1 MDSSVADLSM
11 LSRRRGG
18 GDGESLEATV
28 RVPAPGR
35 RWKTRVLLPVA
46 IVAATAGVLLYA
58 AGDTLRVATSVR
70 VVPAVVKAG
79 QVVSAGQVVAQAPGW
94 VEADPF
100 PIAVSALT
108 DGVVED
114 VLVLEG
120 QSVQAGQVVARLVAD
135 EARLALARA
144 EAELAQRRAELAAA
158 EVALTAAQSNWD
170 HPVELVRRLATAEA
184 ARAEKQ
190 AELDR
195 WPAELAAEEA
205 LAAYYE
211 AELRRVTPLHESG
224 QASEIEY
231 IQVRQ
236 RHEQQQAVVAATRA
250 RKPILVAQLA
260 ALDAE
265 VAAARENLRLR
276 IADTQAL
283 GQAQAAVEQARAMVA
298 AAEAARD
305 EAALRLSRMEVRSP
319 ADGVV
324 MNRLVSPGSK
334 LMLNADNPQ
343 SAQVVRLYD
352 PRRLQVRVDVPLGD
366 AAKVGVGQSAEIIV
380 EVLPDRVFAGR
391 VTRIV
396 NEADVQKN
404 TLQVK
409 VAIEDPSPELK
420 PEMLARA
427 KFFSSAT
434 DEGGQTAE
442 RIFVPAALLHHATG
456 GQAHVWLADQARQV
470 AVLRTVTIGRGRLD
484 GWVEIE
490 TGLQPGDRLIADP
503 PADLRDGRRVR
514 VVGEA
519 SATPLA
525 GTGGSLHGT
534 H

>member
-1 MDSSVADLSM
+1 MDSSVADLSV
-11 LSRRRGG
+11 LSRRRSG
-18 GDGESLEATV
+18 GDGESREARV

-35 RWKTRVLLPVA
+35 RWKTRVLLPGA
-46 IVAATAGVLLYA
+46 IVAAIVGVLLYA
-58 AGDTLRVATSVR
+58 AGDTLRVATPVR
-70 VVPAVVKAG
+70 VVPVVVKAAE
-79 QVVSAGQVVAQAPGW
+79 VVSAGQVVAQAPGW
-94 VEADPF
+94 VEPDPF
-100 PIAVSALT
+100 FVAVSALT
-108 DGVVED
+108 DGVVEE

-120 QSVQAGQVVARLVAD
+120 QPVQAGQVVARLVAD

-144 EAELAQRRAELAAA
+144 EAELAQRRAELVAA
-158 EVALTAAQSNWD
+158 EAVLAAAQSNWD
-170 HPVELVRRLATAEA
+170 HPIELVRRLATAEA

-205 LAAYYE
+205 LAVYYE

-224 QASEIEY
+224 QASDIEY

-236 RHEQQQAVVAATRA
+236 RHEQQQAVVAAARA

-265 VAAARENLRLR
+265 VVAARENLRLR

-283 GQAQAAVEQARAMVA
+283 SQARAAVDQARAMVA
-298 AAEAARD
+298 AAEAARA

-319 ADGVV
+319 IDGVV

-334 LMLNADNPQ
+334 LMLSGDNPQ

-352 PRRLQVRVDVPLGD
+352 PCRLQVRVDVPLVD

-380 EVLPDRVFAGR
+380 EVLPDRVFQGR

-409 VAIEDPSPELK
+409 AAIEDPSPELK

-442 RIFVPAALLHHATG
+442 RIFVPAALLRHASSG
-456 GQAHVWLADQARQV
+456 PARVWLADQARQV
-470 AVLRTVTIGRGRLD
+470 AVLRTVTVGRGRLD

-490 TGLQPGDRLIADP
+490 AGLQPGDRVIADP
-503 PADLRDGRRVR
+503 PADLKDGRRVR

-519 SATPLA
+519 SATPLGA
-525 GTGGSLHGT
+525 RGGTLHGA